1 MMNLRKTADEI
12 NRLRK
17 LVANQKD
24 TIEKAMKVIE
34 QLADDNIKLQ
44 DENKKLKGVNLNLHT
59 RIKMLCDLHTCPS
72 IFDKKNEDVIFPN
85 TDERGL
91 GDGDTPSDISPLDL

>member
-17 LVANQKD
+17 LVANQKE
-24 TIEKAMKVIE
+24 TIEKALKVIE

-44 DENKKLKGVNLNLHT
+44 DENKHLK
-59 RIKMLCDLHTCPS
+59 DLVEFHKYMRTSPDD
-72 IFDKKNEDVIFPN
+72 IIFPN

-91 GDGDTPSDISPLDL
+91 GDGDTPSDLSPLDL

>member
-12 NRLRK
+12 NRLRD
-17 LVANQKD
+17 LVANQKE
-24 TIEKAMKVIE
+24 TIEKALKVIE

-44 DENKKLKGVNLNLHT
+44 DENKHLK
-59 RIKMLCDLHTCPS
+59 DLVEFHKYMRTSPDD
-72 IFDKKNEDVIFPN
+72 IIFPN

-91 GDGDTPSDISPLDL
+91 GDGDTPSDLSPLDL

>member
-1 MMNLRKTADEI
+1 MMNLRKTAEEI
-12 NRLRK
+12 SRLRE

-34 QLADDNIKLQ
+34 QLADDNIRLQAENQKLQ
-44 DENKKLKGVNLNLHT
+44 AALADED
-59 RIKMLCDLHTCPS
+59 I
-72 IFDKKNEDVIFPN
+72 IFPN

-91 GDGDTPSDISPLDL
+91 GDGDTPTDLSPLDL

>member
-17 LVANQKD
+17 LVANQKE
-24 TIEKAMKVIE
+24 TIEKALKVIE

-44 DENKKLKGVNLNLHT
+44 AENQKLQAALADED
-59 RIKMLCDLHTCPS
+59 I
-72 IFDKKNEDVIFPN
+72 IFPN

-91 GDGDTPSDISPLDL
+91 GDGDTPSDLSPFDL

>member
-24 TIEKAMKVIE
+24 TIEKAMAVIE

-44 DENKKLKGVNLNLHT
+44 DENKHLK
-59 RIKMLCDLHTCPS
+59 DLVEFHKYMRTSPDD
-72 IFDKKNEDVIFPN
+72 IIFPN

-91 GDGDTPSDISPLDL
+91 GDGDTPTDLSPLDL

>member
-17 LVANQKD
+17 LVENQKD

-44 DENKKLKGVNLNLHT
+44 DENKHLK
-59 RIKMLCDLHTCPS
+59 DLVEFHKYMRTSPDD
-72 IFDKKNEDVIFPN
+72 IIFPN

-91 GDGDTPSDISPLDL
+91 GDGDTPTDLSPLDL

>member
-1 MMNLRKTADEI
+1 MMNLRKTAEEI
-12 NRLRK
+12 RRLRE

-24 TIEKAMKVIE
+24 IIEKAMKVIE

-44 DENKKLKGVNLNLHT
+44 AENQKLQAALADED
-59 RIKMLCDLHTCPS
+59 I
-72 IFDKKNEDVIFPN
+72 IFPN

-91 GDGDTPSDISPLDL
+91 GDGDTPSDLSPLDL

>member
-1 MMNLRKTADEI
+1 MLNLMHTVKEI
-12 NRLRK
+12 ERLRQ

-34 QLADDNIKLQ
+34 QLADDNIRLQAENQKLQ
-44 DENKKLKGVNLNLHT
+44 AALADED
-59 RIKMLCDLHTCPS
+59 I
-72 IFDKKNEDVIFPN
+72 IFPN

-91 GDGDTPSDISPLDL
+91 GDGDTPSDLSPLDL

>member
-17 LVANQKD
+17 LVENQKD

-44 DENKKLKGVNLNLHT
+44 DENKHLK
-59 RIKMLCDLHTCPS
+59 DLVEFHKYMRTSPDD
-72 IFDKKNEDVIFPN
+72 IIFPN

-91 GDGDTPSDISPLDL
+91 GDGDTPS

>member
-12 NRLRK
+12 SRLRK

-34 QLADDNIKLQ
+34 QLADDNITLQ
-44 DENKKLKGVNLNLHT
+44 DENKHLK
-59 RIKMLCDLHTCPS
+59 DLVEFHKYMRSSPDD
-72 IFDKKNEDVIFPN
+72 IIFPN

-91 GDGDTPSDISPLDL
+91 GDGDTPTDLSPFDL

>member
-17 LVANQKD
+17 LVANQKE

-44 DENKKLKGVNLNLHT
+44 DENKHLK
-59 RIKMLCDLHTCPS
+59 DLVEFHKYMRTSPDD
-72 IFDKKNEDVIFPN
+72 IIFPN

-91 GDGDTPSDISPLDL
+91 GDGDTPSDLSPLDM

>member
-17 LVANQKD
+17 LVANQKE
-24 TIEKAMKVIE
+24 TIEKALKVIE
-34 QLADDNIKLQ
+34 QLADDNCRLQ
-44 DENKKLKGVNLNLHT
+44 AENQKRQAALADED
-59 RIKMLCDLHTCPS
+59 I
-72 IFDKKNEDVIFPN
+72 IFPN

-91 GDGDTPSDISPLDL
+91 GDGDTPSDLSPLDL

>member
-1 MMNLRKTADEI
+1 MMNLRKTAEEI
-12 NRLRK
+12 SRLRK

-34 QLADDNIKLQ
+34 QLADDNIRLQAENQKLQ
-44 DENKKLKGVNLNLHT
+44 AALADED
-59 RIKMLCDLHTCPS
+59 I
-72 IFDKKNEDVIFPN
+72 IFPN

-91 GDGDTPSDISPLDL
+91 GDGDTPTDLSPLDL

>member
-12 NRLRK
+12 SRLRQ

-44 DENKKLKGVNLNLHT
+44 DENKQLK
-59 RIKMLCDLHTCPS
+59 DLVEFHKYMRSSP
-72 IFDKKNEDVIFPN
+72 DDVIFPN

-91 GDGDTPSDISPLDL
+91 GDGDTPSDLSPFDL

>member
-17 LVANQKD
+17 LVENQKD

-44 DENKKLKGVNLNLHT
+44 DENKHLK
-59 RIKMLCDLHTCPS
+59 DLVEFHKYMRTSPDD
-72 IFDKKNEDVIFPN
+72 IIFPN

-91 GDGDTPSDISPLDL
+91 GDGDTPSDLSPLDL

>member
-12 NRLRK
+12 NRLRE

-24 TIEKAMKVIE
+24 TIKKAMKVIE
-34 QLADDNIKLQ
+34 QLCDDNIRLQAENQKLQ
-44 DENKKLKGVNLNLHT
+44 AALADED
-59 RIKMLCDLHTCPS
+59 I
-72 IFDKKNEDVIFPN
+72 IFPN

-91 GDGDTPSDISPLDL
+91 GDGDTPTDLSPLDL

>member
-1 MMNLRKTADEI
+1 MMNLRKTAEEI
-12 NRLRK
+12 SRLRK

-44 DENKKLKGVNLNLHT
+44 DENKHLK
-59 RIKMLCDLHTCPS
+59 DLVEFHKYMRSSP
-72 IFDKKNEDVIFPN
+72 DDVIFPN

-91 GDGDTPSDISPLDL
+91 GDGDTPSDLSPFDL

>member
-12 NRLRK
+12 SRLRK

-34 QLADDNIKLQ
+34 QLADDNIRLQAENQKLQ
-44 DENKKLKGVNLNLHT
+44 AALADED
-59 RIKMLCDLHTCPS
+59 I
-72 IFDKKNEDVIFPN
+72 IFPN

-91 GDGDTPSDISPLDL
+91 GEGDTPSDLSPLDL